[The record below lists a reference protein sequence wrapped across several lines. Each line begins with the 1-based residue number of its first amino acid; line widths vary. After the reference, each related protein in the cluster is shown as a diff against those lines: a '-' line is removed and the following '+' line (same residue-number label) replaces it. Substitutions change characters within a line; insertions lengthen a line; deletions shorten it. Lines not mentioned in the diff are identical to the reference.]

1 MNSYLSLPSAL
12 RRLASALFATAA
24 LVTLPVTAQV
34 QSYPDRPVKLM
45 IGYTPGGAGDAIARL
60 MAQKYTETL
69 GQSVLVENRPGAS
82 ATIAAAAVA
91 KSAPDGY
98 TLLVNT
104 GPDSTIGPITMSNLP
119 YSVQKDFSPITLLT
133 IVPSVLI
140 ALPSSPYR
148 DVADVIK
155 AAKANPGKLNY
166 ASFGNGSSAHMSAEL
181 FKSLTGSDITQIG
194 FKGSAPAMTELLAG
208 RIDILFDTF
217 ASAWPQI
224 QAGKVRALAVT
235 SANRVPLAPQLPT
248 MQEAGVPGF
257 VSQAFI
263 GITAP
268 ANTPRPIVERLQK
281 DAARILAMPD
291 VRQRIIDMGMVPS
304 PTSSEEYAAFL
315 VNETDRNRKLI
326 RDAKLKFEN

>member
-140 ALPSSPYR
+140 VLPSSPYR
-148 DVADVIK
+148 DAADVIK

-181 FKSLTGSDITQIG
+181 FKSLTGSDITQIA

>member
-24 LVTLPVTAQV
+24 LVTLPVTAQA

-181 FKSLTGSDITQIG
+181 FKSLTGSDITQIA

>member
-181 FKSLTGSDITQIG
+181 FKSLTGSDITQIA

>member
-155 AAKANPGKLNY
+155 AAKANPVKLNS

-181 FKSLTGSDITQIG
+181 FKSLTGSDITQIA

>member
-1 MNSYLSLPSAL
+1 MACLFDNDALGNLYLPQHLSVARAL
-12 RRLASALFATAA
+12 ECDH
-24 LVTLPVTAQV
+24 V
-34 QSYPDRPVKLM
+34 
-45 IGYTPGGAGDAIARL
+45 ARL
-60 MAQKYTETL
+60 GRGDISFGDL
-69 GQSVLVENRPGAS
+69 
-82 ATIAAAAVA
+82 
-91 KSAPDGY
+91 
-98 TLLVNT
+98 
-104 GPDSTIGPITMSNLP
+104 
-119 YSVQKDFSPITLLT
+119 QKDFSPITLLT

-181 FKSLTGSDITQIG
+181 FKSLTGSDITQIA